1 MSPKKRNISFANKFT
16 FLCILLFSIACL
28 NVCAENKTN
37 KEKAQEHRDAVVEMA
52 KSLVGKPYQYGAIG
66 PSSFDCSG
74 FVYYTFRTSIKKQ
87 LPRTATAI
95 FSYCTEIKK
104 SELEPGDLVF
114 FKTTSSG
121 KISHVGIYIGG
132 GKFISA
138 ISDGSETGV
147 LVRSLSDRYWKSK
160 YCASGRVLPSTKDKN
175 QDNSTSDD
183 EQDSDDSDNSQD
195 DSEKSDS
202 KKTNDNSEGFV
213 AWLKDGCTC
222 NTEFGPCSLLWP

>member
-1 MSPKKRNISFANKFT
+1 MSSKKRKISFANKFT
-16 FLCILLFSIACL
+16 FLCIFLFSIACL
-28 NVCAENKTN
+28 NVCAENKAN

-52 KSLVGKPYQYGAIG
+52 NSLVGKPYKYGAIG

-74 FVYYTFRTSIKKQ
+74 FVYYTFRTAIKKQ

-147 LVRSLSDRYWKSK
+147 LVRSLNDRYWKSK
-160 YCASGRVLPSTKDKN
+160 YCASGRVLPSTKDKD
-175 QDNSTSDD
+175 Q
-183 EQDSDDSDNSQD
+183 QD
-195 DSEKSDS
+195 DSAQDSQDSENEDEDSQKSESNKTQDDS
-202 KKTNDNSEGFV
+202 QGFV

-222 NTEFGPCSLLWP
+222 NTDLSVCSLLWP